1 MSLYQQNQIL
11 NDSAGGD
18 HIITTLSSNQ
28 NMVVDGS
35 GNITTSATPVGGVTS
50 VNVSG
55 GTTGITTSGGPVTG
69 SGTITLGGTLNAA
82 NGGTGQTSYTV
93 GDILY
98 ANTTTTLTKL
108 PASSAGTFLR
118 SGGAGVAPAW
128 SSTTIPAT
136 VSNNRILVTG
146 ASNAI
151 VTTNAP
157 TNGQFLIGTS
167 GSGFSLGTLTA
178 GSNITVTNGAGSITV
193 ASPGIAKIV
202 STSGT
207 ATGSLSNGTSTHNA
221 SYTIPAGMFNANVD
235 SLEFFYTFDFTVNSG
250 TPDILYEFGPN
261 SGSSPIALVNLGS
274 STTAGSGFLRVF
286 MVRTNTTQISMR
298 FELLI
303 SNTSMLYTNSNLVT
317 YTGGFAAAS
326 ASPLGLK
333 FSNTSAGASS
343 AQITMYGSRVTSY
356 IQ

>member
-11 NDSAGGD
+11 NDSAGGN
-18 HIITTLSSNQ
+18 HVITVVTNSQ
-28 NMVVDGS
+28 NVVVDSS
-35 GNITTSATPVGGVTS
+35 GNITTSASPVGAVTS
-50 VNVSG
+50 VSGSG
-55 GTTGITTSGGPVTG
+55 GTTGLTLTGGPITG
-69 SGTITLGGTLNAA
+69 SGTLTLGGTLDAD
-82 NGGTGQTSYTV
+82 NGGTGQTSYTI

-98 ANTTTTLTKL
+98 ANSSSTLTKL
-108 PASSAGTFLR
+108 PASTAGTFLR
-118 SGGAGVAPAW
+118 SAGAGVAPAW

-136 VSNNRILVTG
+136 VSTNRILVTG
-146 ASNAI
+146 AGNAI

-167 GSGFSLGTLTA
+167 GSGFSLGTITA
-178 GSNITVTNGAGSITV
+178 GSNITSTVGAGSITV
-193 ASPGIAKIV
+193 AAPAVAKVV

-207 ATGSLSNGTSTHNA
+207 ATGSITNGTSTHNA

-235 SLEFFYTFDFTVNSG
+235 SLEFFYTFSVAVNSG

-261 SGSSPIALVNLGS
+261 SGSSPIALINLGS
-274 STTAGSGFLRVF
+274 STTVGSGFLRVF

-298 FELLI
+298 FEMLI
-303 SNTSMLYTNSNLVT
+303 SDTSMSYVCSNLVT
-317 YTGGFAAAS
+317 YTGGFASAS

>member
-11 NDSAGGD
+11 NDSQGGD

-50 VNVSG
+50 VDVSG

-82 NGGTGQTSYTV
+82 NGGTGTASYTV

-98 ANTTTTLTKL
+98 ANTSSTLTKL

-136 VSNNRILVTG
+136 VSTNRILVTG

-151 VTTNAP
+151 ATTNAP
-157 TNGQFLIGTS
+157 TNGQFLIGSS
-167 GSGFSLGTLTA
+167 GSGFTLGTLTA

-193 ASPGIAKIV
+193 ASPAVAKIV

-207 ATGSLSNGTSTHNA
+207 ATGSLANSTSTHNA

-235 SLEFFYTFDFTVNSG
+235 SLEFFYTFEFAVNSG
-250 TPDILYEFGPN
+250 TPSILYEFGPN

-298 FELLI
+298 FEMLI
-303 SNTSMLYTNSNLVT
+303 SNTNMSYVCSNLVT
-317 YTGGFAAAS
+317 YTGGFASAS

>member
-18 HIITTLSSNQ
+18 HVITTLSSNQ
-28 NMVVDGS
+28 NMVVDSG
-35 GNITTSATPVGGVTS
+35 GNITTSSVPIGGVTS
-50 VNVSG
+50 VDVSG
-55 GTTGITTSGGPVTG
+55 GVTGITTSGGPVTG
-69 SGTITLGGTLNAA
+69 SGTITLGGTLVAA

-98 ANTTTTLTKL
+98 ADTSSTLTKL
-108 PASSAGTFLR
+108 HASSVGTFLR

-157 TNGQFLIGTS
+157 TNGQFLIGSS
-167 GSGFSLGTLTA
+167 GSGFSLGTITA
-178 GSNITVTNGAGSITV
+178 GSNITVTNGAGSITIANPAV
-193 ASPGIAKIV
+193 AKIV

-221 SYTIPAGMFNANVD
+221 SYTIPAGMFASNVD
-235 SLEFFYTFDFTVNSG
+235 SLEFFYTFEFAVNSG

-298 FELLI
+298 FEMLI
-303 SNTSMLYTNSNLVT
+303 SNTSMSYVCSNLVT